1 MASRKLLPPRT
12 AVYQDGRGSEPMIDV
27 GSVFPADA
35 LNIFLIPCLITAR
48 NAQNMPLPTVDTAN
62 RPWPT
67 SVAPRRVSSDRV
79 ARGPVAPRKMAC
91 RPLAGKASI
100 SGSRLSTRA
109 RGAACSLPLS
119 NLWRVETMTRTELII
134 QLLKIAIG
142 LAFGAYFVL
151 VEFTSIGPINS

>member
-1 MASRKLLPPRT
+1 MRLHA
-12 AVYQDGRGSEPMIDV
+12 
-27 GSVFPADA
+27 
-35 LNIFLIPCLITAR
+35 AR
-48 NAQNMPLPTVDTAN
+48 NMPAVISTIMMSGLFVRGVSARQCQRILPTVDTAN

-67 SVAPRRVSSDRV
+67 SVAPRRVSSGRV

-119 NLWRVETMTRTELII
+119 NLWQVETMTVI

-142 LAFGAYFVL
+142 LAFGAYFVWWSL
-151 VEFTSIGPINS
+151 QVLDRLTPEYDEPAAAMIRPRN